1 MRANTKKRKK
11 ATVML
16 KATQEQEWWADQVVQ
31 VMLHG
36 KRALDAAMLDVGRL
50 VAETLMYMEREER
63 SGPDYHPTSSGLMKW
78 ASQRGSIYVGDQ
90 KLCVEHPR
98 LRGPEGEVV
107 LRTYEQLKNRGGF
120 SEELLS
126 KVLRGMSSRKYEE
139 TVTEAGKAFGVTPSS
154 VSRHLVEATAKQL
167 KQFRERS
174 LEEFPVF
181 AMYLDTV
188 HRGGQAFVV
197 ALGVDREG
205 KKLPLGFWE
214 GATENHEICEE
225 LLEELERRGLKLSK
239 QVIWV
244 TDGGG
249 GIIKALKGRY
259 GKKLIHQ
266 RCTLHKDRNIQ
277 RHLPKRYRK
286 RATPPLRDR
295 LGAEQ
300 LQGREEDVAGVR
312 ALASRH
318 QRVGGG
324 FTPRSARG
332 SADPPQAKGPRSAA
346 QEPCIRRI
354 PSRAC
359 SRWFAVASATSNAIG
374 TAKCASAGS
383 PRCYCTANA
392 GSDESRATHPL
403 TQSSQHRC
411 DPTRD
416 RNARGRVSSGR
427 KSGT

>member
-286 RATPPLRDR
+286 RAHHLFATALEQNSYKDAKKMLQEFERWLR
-295 LGAEQ
+295 GINE
-300 LQGREEDVAGVR
+300 
-312 ALASRH
+312 
-318 QRVGGG
+318 
-324 FTPRSARG
+324 
-332 SADPPQAKGPRSAA
+332 SAA
-346 QEPCIRRI
+346 DSLLE
-354 PSRAC
+354 ALEE
-359 SRWFAVASATSNAIG
+359 V
-374 TAKCASAGS
+374 
-383 PRCYCTANA
+383 
-392 GSDESRATHPL
+392 L
-403 TQSSQHRC
+403 TLHRLKV
-411 DPTRD
+411 P
-416 RNARGRVSSGR
+416 ALLR
-427 KSGT
+427 KSLHSTNPIESMFSMVRSCERNIKRYRNSKMRQRWLAAVLLHCEHRFRRVKGYASIDTVVAAIDAIQRETEMPEAA